1 MEGWAYRLTEEVLN
15 QVFPGMPVI
24 PFVLGGGTDSR
35 HFLEIAEE
43 AVRFSPI
50 YIHKE
55 QGSGVH
61 GKNERIDIASLYE
74 SVEYYREFLKRL

>member
-1 MEGWAYRLTEEVLN
+1 M
-15 QVFPGMPVI
+15 I

-61 GKNERIDIASLYE
+61 GKNERIDVNSLYE
-74 SVEYYREFLKRL
+74 SVRYYEQLLKKL